1 MRCVKRRALERTL
14 GEVPGFEKPDLEL
27 EQYPTP
33 PKLASLLL
41 WKAFFEDSNI
51 AGKTVVDLGCGTCR
65 LSVGAAFLGAKRV
78 VGLDVDLEVLRSS
91 HRYLKERGY
100 DSTID
105 LVCSEAGLLPLA
117 REVDVVVQNPP
128 FGVHRRGA
136 DLKFLEAAM
145 KIAGVIYSLH
155 KRSTLKYLIS
165 YIKGKGWEVEVLWKG
180 YIGLPAFLPG
190 HRERY
195 HKVEVVALR
204 LRRRRDGRALG
215 SPTQPL

>member
-1 MRCVKRRALERTL
+1 MKCIRRRALERAL
-14 GEVPGFEKPDLEL
+14 GEVPGFEEPDIEL

-65 LSVGAAFLGAKRV
+65 LSVGAALLGAKRV

-91 HRYLKERGY
+91 YRYLKERGY

-105 LVCSEAGLLPLA
+105 LVCSDVGLLPLA

-136 DLKFLEAAM
+136 DLRFLEAAM
-145 KIAGVIYSLH
+145 KITGVIYSLH
-155 KRSTLKYLIS
+155 KRSTLEYLIN
-165 YIKGKGWEVEVLWKG
+165 YIKGKGWEVEVIWEG
-180 YIGLPAFLPG
+180 CIGIPAFLPQ

-195 HKVEVVALR
+195 HKVEVAALR
-204 LRRRRDGRALG
+204 LRRRGDGRVLR
-215 SPTQPL
+215 SPT